1 MTAYRKTLLI
11 MLAVFAVVYA
21 AGALFYVQQAQHDVQ
36 RELSGAVA
44 LADNLPAPHR
54 LAAEVVPHLR
64 HLEPTPSEP
73 GADGSAADDVSD
85 RESVPIWFTTLIGAD
100 HSAELSNGWR
110 YAPADEAEE
119 IWEGFL
125 LISVSYAIGML
136 LCFFV
141 LRQMVAGAVRT
152 LSSLEAAMQ
161 AVANGSLTSR
171 LRRQPV
177 QELDALAS
185 HFNAMAEALESE
197 QRTVSRLMTELLQL
211 QDREREHIAR
221 VLHDDLGQYLTGIRA
236 QARSWVYDPQL
247 CEGKKQQAR
256 ELAQHCETMQTHFR
270 HLLHDLHPLVMEQLG
285 LDGAIQH
292 LVEQWQR
299 LSGLS
304 CHLNLGVA
312 LPELSG
318 EQQTHLYRFLQEA
331 LNNISRHARASSAS
345 LAVTTDSIQLNIE
358 VCDNGVGG
366 ADLDRCSGL
375 GIRSMR
381 ERARCLGGQIQ
392 FESLVGTGTRIR
404 LAVPL
409 LESKPL
415 VGGVV

>member
-1 MTAYRKTLLI
+1 
-11 MLAVFAVVYA
+11 
-21 AGALFYVQQAQHDVQ
+21 
-36 RELSGAVA
+36 
-44 LADNLPAPHR
+44 
-54 LAAEVVPHLR
+54 
-64 HLEPTPSEP
+64 
-73 GADGSAADDVSD
+73 
-85 RESVPIWFTTLIGAD
+85 
-100 HSAELSNGWR
+100 
-110 YAPADEAEE
+110 
-119 IWEGFL
+119 
-125 LISVSYAIGML
+125 
-136 LCFFV
+136 FFV